1 VSLAD
6 GNANRPDEDAAWTAL
21 RRRDKILLAVSY
33 AAERFLGQEPLDSV
47 LTDVLERLGKAAEV
61 GDATVFELVD
71 DTERGGCLVPRYSW
85 SAPGAESVFDFA
97 PDGFAWAGT
106 DFAHLFALLEQGQPL
121 VARVEEL
128 PAGLRALLA
137 GDMSAIAALPIF
149 AAGQLVGVIAVSRR
163 GGPRDWAESEIGALK
178 TAAAVTGAA
187 LERNR
192 SRRAVRRRDELLRL
206 IVDNA
211 PLMVAYFDH
220 ARRCRFANRRY
231 QESFG
236 VPDDPVLGKTLEE
249 IIGAEDCRAT
259 EPYWKRTQAGEQVTF
274 EHAHDRADG
283 TRQHLEVSAVPHRTE
298 SGEVAGC
305 YVILTDITERKQSEE
320 SLRRAHDQLEEKV
333 RERTE
338 ELLMLNRELEAFSYS
353 VSHDLRA
360 PLRAI
365 DGFSHLIEE
374 QLAGKLDAE
383 TENYFGRIRAAVQR
397 MFWMIEG
404 LLELGRASRKEID
417 ATQVDLSLCA
427 REIVEDLAA
436 GNGARRVEWIIED
449 GLRAVGD
456 RQLLRLLLQN
466 LLENAWKY
474 TARCE
479 AARIEFRA
487 GQAADGTPE
496 FTIRDNGAG
505 FDMAHAQRLFQP
517 FQRLHSTRDFD
528 GTGIGLATVAR
539 IVHRHGGRIRAEGT
553 PGRGA
558 SFHFTLPT

>member
-1 VSLAD
+1 
-6 GNANRPDEDAAWTAL
+6 
-21 RRRDKILLAVSY
+21 
-33 AAERFLGQEPLDSV
+33 
-47 LTDVLERLGKAAEV
+47 
-61 GDATVFELVD
+61 
-71 DTERGGCLVPRYSW
+71 
-85 SAPGAESVFDFA
+85 
-97 PDGFAWAGT
+97 
-106 DFAHLFALLEQGQPL
+106 
-121 VARVEEL
+121 
-128 PAGLRALLA
+128 
-137 GDMSAIAALPIF
+137 M
-149 AAGQLVGVIAVSRR
+149 
-163 GGPRDWAESEIGALK
+163 
-178 TAAAVTGAA
+178 
-187 LERNR
+187 
-192 SRRAVRRRDELLRL
+192 
-206 IVDNA
+206 
-211 PLMVAYFDH
+211 
-220 ARRCRFANRRY
+220 
-231 QESFG
+231 
-236 VPDDPVLGKTLEE
+236 
-249 IIGAEDCRAT
+249 
-259 EPYWKRTQAGEQVTF
+259 
-274 EHAHDRADG
+274 
-283 TRQHLEVSAVPHRTE
+283 
-298 SGEVAGC
+298 
-305 YVILTDITERKQSEE
+305 
-320 SLRRAHDQLEEKV
+320 

-365 DGFSHLIEE
+365 DGFSHLLEE

-436 GNGARRVEWIIED
+436 GNGARRVEWLIED